1 MNSKRTTT
9 LVIRT
14 AIIILAALTLIP
26 AIPASAYTDHR
37 GHNLDSLERAVARW
51 TPDAIDRASTQDL
64 IDINRACRDLMLGYS
79 NINSPKSEFYARKA
93 LSISKPRGWEYATW
107 DASKH
112 IGQCFWAQEKYDSA
126 LFYYNEARKAIERM
140 ENGGTSPTAP
150 ERYSQAEIDDAKSSL
165 YGAIGNLYSMQDSI
179 PQAMSYY
186 AKAGEIFEKYGWNS
200 SNAVLHYNIGET
212 WLDEGDFKAAKKA
225 YLKALDYAT
234 AENDSLWI
242 AAGHK
247 GLGRLYLV
255 QGKTGKALRELHQA
269 DEYFSNHD
277 LEEAIS
283 RKENF
288 EYMALALQKQKKQL
302 SVIICAMALLVLL
315 ATGIILLGR
324 KLRTARKEQEETAA
338 VMEET
343 LADLQ
348 NSKAPATE
356 GAREIS
362 EREKEIL
369 DLLAKG
375 YTSPQIADCLNLSAE
390 TVKWYRKKLLIK
402 FDVANTA
409 ELVLRAKDS
418 NLL

>member
-9 LVIRT
+9 LIIRT
-14 AIIILAALTLIP
+14 AIIILAALTLIH
-26 AIPASAYTDHR
+26 AIPASAYNDHR
-37 GHNLDSLERAVARW
+37 GHNLDSLERAVAKW
-51 TPDAIDRASTQDL
+51 TPDAIDRASTRDL
-64 IDINRACRDLMLGYS
+64 IDINRACRDLMIGYS

-107 DASKH
+107 DASKY

-186 AKAGEIFEKYGWNS
+186 AKAGAIFDKYGWNT

-212 WLDEGDFKAAKKA
+212 WVDEGDYRAAEKA
-225 YLKALDYAT
+225 YRKALDYAT
-234 AENDSLWI
+234 KEKDSLWI
-242 AAGHK
+242 AVSHK
-247 GLGRLYLV
+247 GLGRLFLAE
-255 QGKTGKALRELHQA
+255 GKAGKALRELHKA
-269 DEYFSNHD
+269 DEYFSTHD
-277 LEEAIS
+277 REESIS
-283 RKENF
+283 RKETF
-288 EYMALALQKQKKQL
+288 EFMSMALQKQKL
-302 SVIICAMALLVLL
+302 LLIWSVAGLALLALL
-315 ATGIILLGR
+315 AVSIILLVR
-324 KLRTARKEQEETAA
+324 KLRASRKEQAETAV

-343 LADLQ
+343 LADLRH
-348 NSKAPATE
+348 SKAPETDTATE
-356 GAREIS
+356 VSA
-362 EREKEIL
+362 REKEIL

-375 YTSPQIADCLNLSAE
+375 YTSPQIADCLNLSPE

-409 ELVLRAKDS
+409 ELVLSAKDS

>member
-1 MNSKRTTT
+1 MLAT
-9 LVIRT
+9 LT
-14 AIIILAALTLIP
+14 AM
-26 AIPASAYTDHR
+26 PASAYTDHR
-37 GHNLDSLERAVARW
+37 GHNLDSLERVVARW

-64 IDINRACRDLMLGYS
+64 IDLNRACRELMLGYS
-79 NINSPKSEFYARKA
+79 NINSPKGEYYARKA
-93 LSISKPRGWEYATW
+93 LSISKSRGWEYATW
-107 DASKH
+107 DASKY

-186 AKAGEIFEKYGWNS
+186 AKAGAIFDKYEWTTSNS
-200 SNAVLHYNIGET
+200 VLNYNIGET
-212 WLDEGDFKAAKKA
+212 WLEEGDLKAAKKA

-234 AENDSLWI
+234 AGNDSLWI
-242 AAGHK
+242 AVSHK
-247 GLGRLYLV
+247 GLGRLYLT
-255 QGKTGKALRELHQA
+255 QGKTGKALHELHQA
-269 DEYFSNHD
+269 DEYFSTHD
-277 LEEAIS
+277 REESIS

-288 EYMALALQKQKKQL
+288 EYMSLALQKQKKQL
-302 SVIICAMALLVLL
+302 SVIICAMSLLVLL
-315 ATGIILLGR
+315 GGGIILLGK
-324 KLRTARKEQEETAA
+324 KLRTARKEQEEAA
-338 VMEET
+338 EVMEET
-343 LADLQ
+343 LTDLQ
-348 NSKAPATE
+348 HAAAPTTE
-356 GAREIS
+356 VSG
-362 EREKEIL
+362 REKEIL

-375 YTSPQIADCLNLSAE
+375 YTSPQIADCLNLSPE

-409 ELVLRAKDS
+409 ELVLRAKDG

>member
-1 MNSKRTTT
+1 MKHT
-9 LVIRT
+9 LLL
-14 AIIILAALTLIP
+14 AALAILAALATLP
-26 AIPASAYTDHR
+26 AKAYTDHR
-37 GHNLDSLERAVARW
+37 GHNLDSLERVVARW
-51 TPDAIDRASTQDL
+51 TPDAIDHASTQDL

-150 ERYSQAEIDDAKSSL
+150 ERYSQREIDDAKSSL

-234 AENDSLWI
+234 AGNDSLWI
-242 AAGHK
+242 AVSHK
-247 GLGRLYLV
+247 GLGRLFLAE
-255 QGKTGKALRELHQA
+255 GKAGKALRELHKA
-269 DEYFSNHD
+269 DEYFSTHD
-277 LEEAIS
+277 REESIS
-283 RKENF
+283 RKETF
-288 EYMALALQKQKKQL
+288 EYMSLALRKQKML
-302 SVIICAMALLVLL
+302 LIWLVAGLALLALL
-315 ATGIILLGR
+315 AVSIILLVR
-324 KLRTARKEQEETAA
+324 KLRASRKEQAETAV

-356 GAREIS
+356 GAPEVSDRE
-362 EREKEIL
+362 REIL

-375 YTSPQIADCLNLSAE
+375 YTSPQIADCLNLSPE